1 MVERVCIFPCGG
13 IKKTEATIARI
24 AAYIVNEDLLP
35 RRTMILCVP
44 AYLRGVEED
53 LVMVEDYPTVVIDC
67 HAENCGTNLLY
78 LSGITPA
85 ARVFIPDLAKQ
96 HDLAYGSQRREL
108 EPEAQQLAEIVARE
122 TARAALAMLENPLY
136 NFERQRIKTAT
147 CLAQRGL
154 PADPFDYVQLAP
166 GLYRPS
172 NMPDFFPE
180 GSDA

>member
-24 AAYIVNEDLLP
+24 AAYMVNEDLLP

-67 HAENCGTNLLY
+67 HTENCGTNLLY
-78 LSGITPA
+78 LSGIKPA
-85 ARVFIPDLAKQ
+85 ARVFIPDLAEQ
-96 HDLAYGSQRREL
+96 HGLSYGSKRREL

-122 TARAALAMLENPLY
+122 AARAALAMLENPLY
-136 NFERQRIKTAT
+136 NFEKQRIKTDT
-147 CLAQRGL
+147 CLAQKDL
-154 PADPFDYVQLAP
+154 PVDPFDYVQLSP
-166 GLYRPS
+166 GLYRPRS
-172 NMPDFFPE
+172 MPDFFPE

>member
-13 IKKTEATIARI
+13 IKKTEATVARI
-24 AAYIVNEDLLP
+24 ATYIVNEDLLP

-85 ARVFIPDLAKQ
+85 ARIFIPELAQ
-96 HDLAYGSQRREL
+96 QLGLSYGSERREL
-108 EPEAQQLAEIVARE
+108 EAEAQNLAEAVARE
-122 TARAALAMLENPLY
+122 TARVAAAILDNPAY
-136 NFERQRIKTAT
+136 SYTKQQIKTET
-147 CLAQRGL
+147 YLARGDL
-154 PADPFDYVQLAP
+154 PSDPFDYVQLSP
-166 GLYRPS
+166 GIYRPQT
-172 NMPDFFPE
+172 MPDFFPE
-180 GSDA
+180 GSEA